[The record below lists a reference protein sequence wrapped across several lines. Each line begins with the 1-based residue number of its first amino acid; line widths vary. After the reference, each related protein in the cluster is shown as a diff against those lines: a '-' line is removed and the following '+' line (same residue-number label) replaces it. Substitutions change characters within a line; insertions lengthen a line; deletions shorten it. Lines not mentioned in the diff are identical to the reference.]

1 MDFIDTLDDWLEDR
15 WRALRR
21 PLSRRERAR
30 RVQWGGVA
38 SLSLAVHMAVLFYF
52 GSQLTD
58 AYRLP
63 EPPPEVIE
71 PVEPVEAILVPPPEP
86 LPPEP
91 ILTPDL
97 RRIEPAPQPEPTPTP
112 VPPAPVPTPTP
123 PSPVPTP
130 TPPRPAPAP
139 PSPAPPAPAPP
150 RPTPPLPFQNAPQT
164 PTAVTAA
171 NRPVVRANPIVAP
184 TLPDPAP
191 PVVAPPAPRPAP
203 PAPDPKKDED
213 DKDKPIARNAPPA
226 AAPRQVAPNAAPL
239 TVAPL
244 QMAPTPRPASASG
257 GLPGAGASNRPPP
270 PGGANGDFTV
280 RPSGQIGGGLRGALR
295 QTVGC
300 DNRNAVALNKG
311 ERNDCDETVGVRGAN
326 APTMAVGTELSRD
339 KQRRMQTQS
348 EINEAMR
355 TYKGGPATSGSTP
368 QGQAAPAPRIRELVG
383 GR

>member
-15 WRALRR
+15 WRALRKPWSPR
-21 PLSRRERAR
+21 QRAR
-30 RVQWGGVA
+30 RLQWGGVA

-63 EPPPEVIE
+63 EPPPEIVE

-86 LPPEP
+86 VVEP
-91 ILTPDL
+91 
-97 RRIEPAPQPEPTPTP
+97 EPAPEQPSVEPQPQPAPTPTP
-112 VPPAPVPTPTP
+112 VPTPPAPTPTP
-123 PSPVPTP
+123 TP
-130 TPPRPAPAP
+130 TPSPAP
-139 PSPAPPAPAPP
+139 PRPAPPAPAPP
-150 RPTPPLPFQNAPQT
+150 RQTPPLPFQTAPST
-164 PTAVTAA
+164 PSAVTA
-171 NRPVVRANPIVAP
+171 NRPQLRVSPTVAP

-203 PAPDPKKDED
+203 PAPAPKKEDED
-213 DKDKPIARNAPPA
+213 EDKPIARTAPPT

-244 QMAPTPRPASASG
+244 QMAPTPRAASPAGA
-257 GLPGAGASNRPPP
+257 LPGAGASNRPPP

-280 RPSGQIGGGLRGALR
+280 RPSGQVGGGLRGALR

-311 ERNDCDETVGVRGAN
+311 ERNDCDESVGVRGAN
-326 APTMAVGTELSRD
+326 APGIAVGTELDRD
-339 KQRRMQTQS
+339 KFDRMRKQVET
-348 EINEAMR
+348 NDAAR
-355 TYKGGPATSGSTP
+355 AYKNGTGVGGAAP
-368 QGQAAPAPRIRELVG
+368 QGNTAPRIRDLVG